1 MGLYKI
7 CKHKGRARDRCEHG
21 WWGSYQY
28 RGRLFRE
35 SLARWGNQ
43 EVKSKAEAEA
53 VLDRM
58 REAIREGKF
67 AGDPAPGP
75 MTFDDFGN
83 LYVKRRVELRG
94 LRSHSTIEYRMR
106 LLRARFGKRQ
116 LTEIQVGD
124 VEDMVRDLKTAGKKP
139 ATVNRHLA
147 LLRAMLN
154 WAVEREY
161 LDKTPFRKGSQ
172 ALIKLER
179 ENNRRSRRLSLDEE
193 KALLAKANG
202 NLRALIVAALDT
214 GMRRGELLGLS
225 FSDVDLAKGII
236 HVRAENSKSKRGR
249 SIPIA
254 TERLRAV
261 FKWLRLDSAGNQKPD
276 DAPVFSR
283 HCGKPLKDFRDA
295 WVEARKGTAG
305 EDLRFHDL
313 RGEYA
318 SRLVEHGVP
327 LSQVRDL
334 LGHASIVT
342 TERYDRQKFEMLELA
357 AKKLDSGET
366 FNIPSS
372 PEESGS
378 AKSSSDDLNSA
389 QKSLPI
395 Q

>member
-1 MGLYKI
+1 MGLYKL
-7 CKHKGRARDRCEHG
+7 CDHKKRARDRCG
-21 WWGSYQY
+21 DAWWGSFNHQGKSY
-28 RGRLFRE
+28 RA
-35 SLARWGNQ
+35 SLSRWGNQ
-43 EVKSKAEAEA
+43 EIRSKAEAEA

-67 AGDPAPGP
+67 ASKPAPGP
-75 MTFDDFGN
+75 LTFDDFGD
-83 LYVKRRVELRG
+83 LYTKRCVELRG
-94 LRSHSTIEYRMR
+94 LRSRSTIKYRMR

-116 LTEIQVGD
+116 LAEIHVAD
-124 VEDMVRDLKTAGKKP
+124 VEDMVRDLKAAGKKP

-179 ENNRRSRRLSLDEE
+179 ENNQRSRRLSSDEE
-193 KALLAKANG
+193 KALLAKAKG
-202 NLRALIVAALDT
+202 NVRALIVAALDT
-214 GMRRGELLGLS
+214 GMRRGELLSLRFG
-225 FSDVDLAKGII
+225 DVDLVKGVI
-236 HVRAENSKSKRGR
+236 HVRAENAKSKRGR

-254 TERLRAV
+254 TGRLTAV
-261 FKWLRLDSAGNQKPD
+261 FKWLQLDSAGNQKPD
-276 DAPVFSR
+276 DAAVFSR

-318 SRLVEHGVP
+318 SRLVERGVP

-357 AKKLDSGET
+357 AKKLETGEV
-366 FNIPSS
+366 FNIS
-372 PEESGS
+372 
-378 AKSSSDDLNSA
+378 SSSDEPQLVQTSPADTISVE
-389 QKSLPI
+389 KSLPI
-395 Q
+395 H